1 MEKRNMKML
10 KIGMIEILLFAGILA
25 SLILAV
31 LVGSVDITAKDVYSI
46 IINKIFN
53 IPISESITAAQRDI
67 VWELRLPRLV
77 MAVLVGAGLSLSGT
91 VMQAIV
97 KNSLADP
104 YILGISSGASLGA
117 TLGIVLNVGKGL
129 STNFISITAFIGA
142 LGTSFLVLLVS
153 SAKGR
158 ANSVK
163 LLLAGLAI
171 ASLSSAL
178 TSFIIWMSNSPSEAA
193 QRVSFWLMGSLEPA
207 KWSHISFITPIVIGI
222 YLFFVTQYRTLN
234 LMLLGDDVAITLG
247 KDLYWYRIIY
257 LVLISALV
265 GTIVSICGI
274 IGFVGLIIPHIIRSI
289 FGTDHKILI
298 TLVVLFSSIF
308 MIWMDVISRIIRKGS
323 QLPIGVIISLIGAPL
338 FIYLLV
344 SKTYGF
350 GEK

>member
-153 SAKGR
+153 GVKGR

-163 LLLAGLAI
+163 
-171 ASLSSAL
+171 
-178 TSFIIWMSNSPSEAA
+178 
-193 QRVSFWLMGSLEPA
+193 
-207 KWSHISFITPIVIGI
+207 
-222 YLFFVTQYRTLN
+222 
-234 LMLLGDDVAITLG
+234 
-247 KDLYWYRIIY
+247 
-257 LVLISALV
+257 
-265 GTIVSICGI
+265 
-274 IGFVGLIIPHIIRSI
+274 
-289 FGTDHKILI
+289 
-298 TLVVLFSSIF
+298 
-308 MIWMDVISRIIRKGS
+308 
-323 QLPIGVIISLIGAPL
+323 
-338 FIYLLV
+338 
-344 SKTYGF
+344 
-350 GEK
+350 

>member
-1 MEKRNMKML
+1 MEGKGISMPKFGML
-10 KIGMIEILLFAGILA
+10 IIILIAGVVG

-31 LVGSVDITAKDVYSI
+31 LVGSVNITAKDVYSI
-46 IINKIFN
+46 ILNKTLGIH
-53 IPISESITAAQRDI
+53 ISESITAAQRDI

-77 MAVLVGAGLSLSGT
+77 MAVLVGSGLALSGT

-97 KNSLADP
+97 KNPLADP

-117 TLGIVLNVGKGL
+117 TLGIVLNVGKGI
-129 STNFISITAFIGA
+129 SANFVSVTAFVGA
-142 LGTSFLVLLVS
+142 LGTSLLVLLVS
-153 SAKGR
+153 SSKGR

-178 TSFIIWMSNSPSEAA
+178 TSFIIWMSHSPSEAA
-193 QRVSFWLMGSLEPA
+193 QRVSFWLMGSLEPS
-207 KWSHISFITPIVIGI
+207 KWSHITLVAPIVMGI

-247 KDLYWYRIIY
+247 KDLYWYRIVY
-257 LVLISALV
+257 LVLTSALV

-274 IGFVGLIIPHIIRSI
+274 IGFVGLIIPHIVRSI
-289 FGTDHKILI
+289 FGTNHRTLI

-308 MIWMDVISRIIRKGS
+308 MIWMDVLSRVVRKGS
-323 QLPIGVIISLIGAPL
+323 QLPIGVIISMIGAPL
-338 FIYLLV
+338 FIYLLI
-344 SKTYGF
+344 SRTYGF